1 MDGATIY
8 TWTTGGAS
16 YAEGSFI
23 SPFYE
28 APSSTGPSL
37 SSPADITGTF
47 YNTNYN
53 NGNSSGAIT
62 YEGHTASGITDTNK
76 YYYNLKPSVSN
87 ETHWIYFDASSN
99 RWYDYGNGDPT
110 CFHVN
115 NAGTPFINP
124 TTVITGSDTIQVR
137 DGGLTSSY
145 GNPIFTFTHPSY
157 LIAPNY
163 NLQSFTYNGLTA
175 DENESL
181 TEYQGLWR
189 AWDWTWVEGDGDGVI
204 YTKSDWTLHKN
215 TDGSFYVVKTV
226 DGFTSGNFS
235 PDANGIATITFNWNE
250 HTAIM
255 FKPPA

>member
-1 MDGATIY
+1 MIQQ
-8 TWTTGGAS
+8 GGS
-16 YAEGSFI
+16 S
-23 SPFYE
+23 S
-28 APSSTGPSL
+28 AP
-37 SSPADITGTF
+37 
-47 YNTNYN
+47 
-53 NGNSSGAIT
+53 
-62 YEGHTASGITDTNK
+62 
-76 YYYNLKPSVSN
+76 
-87 ETHWIYFDASSN
+87 
-99 RWYDYGNGDPT
+99 
-110 CFHVN
+110 
-115 NAGTPFINP
+115 
-124 TTVITGSDTIQVR
+124 
-137 DGGLTSSY
+137 
-145 GNPIFTFTHPSY
+145 
-157 LIAPNY
+157 PNY

-250 HTAIM
+250 HTGIM

>member
-1 MDGATIY
+1 MEQVDDT
-8 TWTTGGAS
+8 
-16 YAEGSFI
+16 
-23 SPFYE
+23 
-28 APSSTGPSL
+28 PSSAS
-37 SSPADITGTF
+37 
-47 YNTNYN
+47 
-53 NGNSSGAIT
+53 
-62 YEGHTASGITDTNK
+62 SGIT
-76 YYYNLKPSVSN
+76 LSN
-87 ETHWIYFDASSN
+87 GDKAWDFDLVIPG
-99 RWYDYGNGDPT
+99 YGNVNVGEGELIRFIAGPT
-110 CFHVN
+110 V
-115 NAGTPFINP
+115 GTGVWCKG
-124 TTVITGSDTIQVR
+124 TDYDAVR
-137 DGGLTSSY
+137 DTTDTDKINFTNTNGNLEGMLYETNAFVDGLVPY
-145 GNPIFTFTHPSY
+145 GAP
-157 LIAPNY
+157 PNY